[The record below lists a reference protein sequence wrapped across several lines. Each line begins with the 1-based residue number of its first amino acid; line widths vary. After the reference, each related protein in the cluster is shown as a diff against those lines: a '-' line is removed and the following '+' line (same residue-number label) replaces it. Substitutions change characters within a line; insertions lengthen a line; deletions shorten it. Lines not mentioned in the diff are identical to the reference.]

1 MPEIKK
7 LKADLDKA
15 VKAEESL
22 LEERRSKRDSLSKSA
37 FREYNEETRQKQID
51 VTQAR
56 VAAENAITEHLN
68 NARQEIFVGTVSETE
83 TANG

>member
-1 MPEIKK
+1 MPEVKK

-15 VKAEESL
+15 VKAEQAL
-22 LEERRSKRDSLSKSA
+22 LEERQSKRDSLSKAA
-37 FREYNEETRQKQID
+37 FREYNEETRQKQLE

-56 VAAENAITEHLN
+56 VDAERAITEYLN
-68 NARQEIFVGTVSETE
+68 NARQEVFVGTVSETE